1 MQLRDHIESPCGL
14 RFMFEQL
21 ELQAGYTR
29 RWLLDQ
35 PMMRTGEEIAQTYA
49 VLRRFVEFI
58 AQTDIPYI
66 NTLQFR
72 LQGLK
77 DIRTTIKNLSQNAV
91 LDDIELF
98 EVKHLAILAVDVAER
113 LRNHGLDDAVAIPD
127 LNEVITILDPDGL
140 KMATFYVYDSYCQE
154 LRDLRSQMRQHPE
167 QQEELLV
174 EAAEIEEGV
183 RRDLSKQLHP
193 FAKALEAAQVALAKI
208 DLNLAKALQMRQ
220 WGLCF
225 PSISNDDVTR
235 YEGMFHPQVKDALEK
250 TKKQFQPVTLEFGLK
265 PTLITGANMG
275 GKTVV
280 LKTLTLCQYLFQ
292 YGFGIPAQSAEIAVK
307 DEIYFCI
314 GDEQSIEKGLSSFA
328 AEMKNIDA
336 VIKASREN
344 RKIVALIDEPART
357 TNPTEG
363 TALVSALV
371 KVLADK
377 RLSLV
382 MTTHYDIEPTDAHC
396 LRVKGFENGTMNYEL
411 VEVQDGEVPH
421 EALNIAESLGIDK
434 EWIETAREIL
444 NIPNSVQLNLSNSIG
459 LDPKGSN
466 STPLNEEG
474 ENKTPS
480 NSRGFMNLVEKEGGK

>member
-1 MQLRDHIESPCGL
+1 MRDHIESPCGL

-29 RWLLDQ
+29 RWMLDQ
-35 PMMRTGEEIAQTYA
+35 PMMQTGEEIAQAYA
-49 VLRRFVEFI
+49 TLRRFVDFVGR
-58 AQTDIPYI
+58 TDTPYI

-98 EVKHLAILAVDVAER
+98 EVKHLALLAVDVAER
-113 LRNHGLDDAVAIPD
+113 MKANGLDEAVGVPD

-140 KMATFYVYDSYCQE
+140 KMATFYVYDAYCQE

-167 QQEELLV
+167 QQEELLL
-174 EAAEIEEGV
+174 ECAEIEEGV

-208 DLNLAKALQMRQ
+208 DVNLAKALQMKQ
-220 WGLCF
+220 LGLCF
-225 PSISNDDVTR
+225 PSISNDDATR
-235 YEGMFHPQVKDALEK
+235 YEGLFHPQVKDALEK
-250 TKKQFQPVTLEFGLK
+250 TKKRFQPVTLEFGLK

-292 YGFGIPAQSAEIAVK
+292 YGFGIPASKAEIAVK
-307 DEIYFCI
+307 DGIYFCI

-328 AEMKNIDA
+328 AEMKHIDA
-336 VIKASREN
+336 VIKASRGN
-344 RKIVALIDEPART
+344 GKIVALIDEPART

-371 KVLADK
+371 KVLSGATV
-377 RLSLV
+377 SLV
-382 MTTHYDIEPTDAHC
+382 MTTHYDIGPTDARR

-411 VEVQDGEVPH
+411 VEVQDDEVPH
-421 EALNIAESLGIDK
+421 EALNIAESLGVDK
-434 EWIETAREIL
+434 EWIAEAREIL
-444 NIPNSVQLNLSNSIG
+444 NIPNSVYL
-459 LDPKGSN
+459 
-466 STPLNEEG
+466 
-474 ENKTPS
+474 TPS
-480 NSRGFMNLVEKEGGK
+480 NSRGLDPKWSNSTTLERGSNSTPYEKEKGGNE